1 MLRRGPSHPIAVFS
15 RRLSREMSHRKSHRK
30 GRKSHRK
37 GHKGRR
43 SARRQHGGGFSF
55 TGPAF
60 DPAKGLAPVESRTFY
75 DDCANQIGGGCNGG
89 CPGSYPPMQRGGGG
103 GTGGYTIDVTSNA
116 LGKVHDGYIVAPCP
130 QRGGGGEIV
139 SSYPAGFGFGP
150 KGAVETP
157 SGSAHYLDPLPY
169 GQQCMGG
176 GARSRR
182 HRSASR
188 KGSRSAHRRHR
199 KGRR

>member
-1 MLRRGPSHPIAVFS
+1 MGRRVS
-15 RRLSREMSHRKSHRK
+15 RRHHKRSTHRR
-30 GRKSHRK
+30 RK
-37 GHKGRR
+37 GHKGSR
-43 SARRQHGGGFSF
+43 STQRGGGFSF

-60 DPAKGLAPVESRTFY
+60 DPAKGLAPVESRAAY

-89 CPGSYPPMQRGGGG
+89 CGGSYPPMQRGGGG

-130 QRGGGGEIV
+130 QRGGADPV
-139 SSYPAGFGFGP
+139 SSYPVGYGFGP
-150 KGAVETP
+150 QGAVETP

-182 HRSASR
+182 HRKGRRSSHRRRSASR
-188 KGSRSAHRRHR
+188 KGRR
-199 KGRR
+199 